1 MHEKN
6 RCFFVVFS
14 YFVAISKYNIHGI
27 SMKNLTS
34 LDTKYDVMTSRIM
47 IFATRL
53 DDDN

>member
-1 MHEKN
+1 M
-6 RCFFVVFS
+6 FFVVFS
-14 YFVAISKYNIHGI
+14 YFVAISKNIHGI